1 MVAPIS
7 IPIMMEYRRLGKTE
21 VMVSSIGLGTEY
33 LIDLPQEHVSG
44 VIHLAIEA
52 GVNFFDV
59 FWAKPE
65 FRDIMGIAFDGYRD
79 KVLLAAHLGSG
90 HIDGQYQ
97 AIRDTESCAAFFDDF
112 LKRYKTEY
120 ADFLFLHDSDGRED
134 YEEIMKPRGLKD
146 LALEYKE
153 AGKTRF
159 IGFSGHTVETS
170 LDAVRSGAIDVL
182 MFPVNIAGNAVEGK
196 QELLRACVE
205 HDVGLVAMKV
215 FAGGKLLGEWDT
227 TEMNRNQLGGAEMTV
242 DRSTVL
248 TPAKGIHY
256 ALSQIGVSTVI
267 PGCKN
272 TQELETDLHYLAATG
287 EERDY
292 ADVVADIKQ
301 FERGECVYCNHC
313 LPCPQEIN
321 IGATIRILETSDRAD
336 AGNSER
342 YKSLPNPASACIE
355 CGDCE
360 TRCPFGV
367 EVIPKMRQ
375 AAALYES

>member
-1 MVAPIS
+1 
-7 IPIMMEYRRLGKTE
+7 MEYRRLGKTE
-21 VMVSSIGLGTEY
+21 KMVSTIGLGTEY

-44 VIHLAIEA
+44 VIHAAIDA

-65 FRDIMGIAFDGYRD
+65 FRDIMGKAFAGNRE
-79 KVLLAAHLGSG
+79 KVMLAAHLGSA
-90 HIDGQYQ
+90 HLDGQYK
-97 AIRDTESCAAFFDDF
+97 AVRDIKISSAFFEDF
-112 LKRYKTEY
+112 LVRYQTEY

-134 YEEIMKPRGLKD
+134 YEEIMKPGGLKD
-146 LALEYKE
+146 LALDYKA

-159 IGFSGHTVETS
+159 IGFSGHTVETA
-170 LDAVRSGAIDVL
+170 LDAVQSGAIEVL
-182 MFPVNIAGNAVEGK
+182 MFPINIAGNSVEGK

-215 FAGGKLLGEWDT
+215 FAGGKLLGEWET

-242 DRSTVL
+242 DRNTML
-248 TPAKGIHY
+248 TPATGIHY
-256 ALSQIGVSTVI
+256 ALSQIGVSTVV

-272 TQELETDLHYLAATG
+272 TEELQADLAYFEAAP
-287 EERDY
+287 EERDF
-292 ADVVADIKQ
+292 ADVLADIKQ

-321 IGATIRILETSDRAD
+321 IGATIRVLESAD
-336 AGNSER
+336 GNAGAADVER
-342 YKSLPNPASACIE
+342 YNSLPTPASECID

-367 EVIPKMRQ
+367 EVIPLMRE
-375 AAALYES
+375 AASLYEN